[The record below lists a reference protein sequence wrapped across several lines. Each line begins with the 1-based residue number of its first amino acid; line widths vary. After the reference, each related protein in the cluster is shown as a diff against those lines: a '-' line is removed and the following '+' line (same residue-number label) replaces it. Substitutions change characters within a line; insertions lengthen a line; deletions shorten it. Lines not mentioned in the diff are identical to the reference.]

1 MQINLKKIVC
11 VIRDNMI
18 AGPAGIIVLL
28 LEDIRKAGEQDWQKK
43 LRLIPVRV
51 KN

>member
-1 MQINLKKIVC
+1 MQVNLKKIVC

-18 AGPAGIIVLL
+18 ASPVGIIVLL
-28 LEDIRKAGEQDWQKK
+28 LEDIPRTGEQDWQKK
-43 LRLIPVRV
+43 LRLIPVRA